1 MPNSMAA
8 VCIMR
13 ANWPS
18 PMTATMG
25 MPGVCAAGFPNT
37 SSWAAVASRAAASFW
52 AGLLQVGWV
61 LSVTPYH
68 FRNHGKNWPTSGWVA
83 LVHPPFP
90 RFPQVTWSTHVLR
103 ILRSRCPQLGLA
115 RCSDALL
122 VALGLRYDGMGAHI
136 RPAARAQALLSVS
149 GPRAVYGANGSKS
162 SWPVPDAPGCG
173 PLPPTFLLALAGC
186 MRHPEAP
193 PAAADL

>member
-25 MPGVCAAGFPNT
+25 MPGVCAAGFPET
-37 SSWAAVASRAAASFW
+37 SWAAAASWAATSFW

-90 RFPQVTWSTHVLR
+90 RFPPGH
-103 ILRSRCPQLGLA
+103 
-115 RCSDALL
+115 L
-122 VALGLRYDGMGAHI
+122 VNTCVAHI
-136 RPAARAQALLSVS
+136 AITVPPTEFGVLQRVRCW
-149 GPRAVYGANGSKS
+149 GHWVYGVTA
-162 SWPVPDAPGCG
+162 WA
-173 PLPPTFLLALAGC
+173 PTFGLPRGHK
-186 MRHPEAP
+186 RYKR
-193 PAAADL
+193 

>member
-25 MPGVCAAGFPNT
+25 MPGVCAAGFPET
-37 SSWAAVASRAAASFW
+37 SWAAAASWAAASFW

-90 RFPQVTWSTHVLR
+90 QVTWSTHVLR
-103 ILRSRCPQLGLA
+103 ILRSRCPRLSLV
-115 RCSDALL
+115 RCSGAL
-122 VALGLRYDGMGAHI
+122 
-136 RPAARAQALLSVS
+136 
-149 GPRAVYGANGSKS
+149 
-162 SWPVPDAPGCG
+162 
-173 PLPPTFLLALAGC
+173 
-186 MRHPEAP
+186 
-193 PAAADL
+193 

>member
-25 MPGVCAAGFPNT
+25 MPGVCAAGFPET
-37 SSWAAVASRAAASFW
+37 SWAAAASWAATSFW

-90 RFPQVTWSTHVLR
+90 QVTWSTHVLR
-103 ILRSRCPQLGLA
+103 MLRSRCPRLSLVCCSGCVVGGA
-115 RCSDALL
+115 RST
-122 VALGLRYDGMGAHI
+122 VRRHG
-136 RPAARAQALLSVS
+136 RPHSACRAGTSVISVS
-149 GPRAVYGANGSKS
+149 GPRAVYGANGLKS
-162 SWPVPDAPGCG
+162 SWLVPDAPGYG